1 MKRPISALEHAK
13 RLLAARERSEAQLRG
28 ALERKG
34 YPAGEIERVIVTL
47 KSLAFLDDRRAAEA
61 LARIALSAHQ
71 SRAAVARKL
80 AALGVA
86 ESISEAAISQVAA
99 EVDHHD
105 EASARALLRAR
116 KLQGPKA
123 ARFLAGRGFDEALIR
138 QLVPGLDDG

>member
-1 MKRPISALEHAK
+1 MKRPISALEQAK

-34 YPAGEIERVIVTL
+34 YLADEVEHAIVNL
-47 KSLAFLDDRRAAEA
+47 KSLGFLNDRRAAEA
-61 LARIALSAHQ
+61 LARTALVSHQ
-71 SRAAVARKL
+71 SRAAVERKL
-80 AALGVA
+80 SAIGVA
-86 ESISEAAISQVAA
+86 ESVIEAAVSRAAA
-99 EVDHHD
+99 EVDHRD

-138 QLVPGLDDG
+138 QLVPGLDDD